1 MKRKPVGIKKANS
14 KILTSTPCRKLV
26 KENHEKKTSKKLRKA
41 EVAKK
46 LEAYKKE
53 VAKKQ
58 KEEKKARKCPV
69 QKKKEVKKKKVT
81 QRTGRRLPKKKIPDN
96 PKL

>member
-1 MKRKPVGIKKANS
+1 MKKMKKNEVKRKPVGIKKANS

-26 KENHEKKTSKKLRKA
+26 KENHEKKTAKRLRKV

-58 KEEKKARKCPV
+58 KEEKKARKGPV
-69 QKKKEVKKKKVT
+69 QKKKEVKKRK
-81 QRTGRRLPKKKIPDN
+81 
-96 PKL
+96 